1 MQNIYFVDNKL
12 KSRLLLQYSY
22 SWDNRKNQNASL
34 ALMENFSGE
43 CQEQIL
49 NMNWTFVSTENP
61 GALRYKECHDDP
73 YGRYQ
78 GQQIEASPQED
89 QAR

>member
-1 MQNIYFVDNKL
+1 MPRTNLRKLNI
-12 KSRLLLQYSY
+12 
-22 SWDNRKNQNASL
+22 
-34 ALMENFSGE
+34 
-43 CQEQIL
+43 
-49 NMNWTFVSTENP
+49 NMNRAFVSTENP